1 MKCIYKSPIYHLQ
14 DNNQYLYDIKIHIF
28 NNENI
33 LYDIG
38 LDHDGMQE
46 AQVAPSCH
54 LPLTLSFLSLNER
67 ERARI

>member
-1 MKCIYKSPIYHLQ
+1 MYFFMKCINKSLFYHLQ
-14 DNNQYLYDIKIHIF
+14 VQYLYDITIHIF

-54 LPLTLSFLSLNER
+54 FPLLFSSFP
-67 ERARI
+67 